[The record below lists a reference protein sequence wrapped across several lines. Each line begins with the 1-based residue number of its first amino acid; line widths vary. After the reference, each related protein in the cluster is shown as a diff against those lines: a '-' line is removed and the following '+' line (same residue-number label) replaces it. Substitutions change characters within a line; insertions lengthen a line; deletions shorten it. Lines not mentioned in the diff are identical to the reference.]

1 MVVLMQWTKK
11 LIRIQVFSLFLHK
24 NHRMMYHSG
33 CVYML
38 SEQWKKSSNSF
49 MWDII
54 CRQWWLV
61 GWTEKFKTLFEAD
74 KYIMNSF
81 CSTHPWIQ
89 FLAAHSSWHLAI
101 SICYCNKRSASS
113 IDIFISSEAEIRP
126 KLKKLLKQPW
136 NWKWLTKICIAS
148 KIHPEWFE
156 KWILQVISFHTE
168 KQCLVL
174 RISSSRLVW
183 TVLKG
188 EQYLATT
195 KAILGWISLSPQA
208 SGGLTGCLEQKH
220 MLRAPCIFTEVTK
233 NRSNIPLCYL
243 M

>member
-49 MWDII
+49 MWDI

-61 GWTEKFKTLFEAD
+61 GWTEKFKTLFVAD

-101 SICYCNKRSASS
+101 SIRYCNKRSASS

-126 KLKKLLKQPW
+126 KLKKLLKQPLKLKMVNENMHCLKNTPW
-136 NWKWLTKICIAS
+136 
-148 KIHPEWFE
+148 
-156 KWILQVISFHTE
+156 VIQKVDFTGHF
-168 KQCLVL
+168 
-174 RISSSRLVW
+174 
-183 TVLKG
+183 
-188 EQYLATT
+188 
-195 KAILGWISLSPQA
+195 LSYRKTMF
-208 SGGLTGCLEQKH
+208 S
-220 MLRAPCIFTEVTK
+220 IK
-233 NRSNIPLCYL
+233 N
-243 M
+243 